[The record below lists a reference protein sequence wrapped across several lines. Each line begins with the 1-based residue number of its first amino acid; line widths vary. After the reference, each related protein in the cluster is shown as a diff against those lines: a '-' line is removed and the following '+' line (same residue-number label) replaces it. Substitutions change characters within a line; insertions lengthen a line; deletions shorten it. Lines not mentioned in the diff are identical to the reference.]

1 MNAADGGAARELALF
16 DFDGTLLSGDS
27 IVAYMRWARRN
38 RLIGVGDFLSV
49 CAGSIGFTLGLV
61 SSEDSKTRAL
71 RFRQDFP
78 LQAREDMDRRFVREE
93 LLPKVYQKARETLR
107 RHAEAGR
114 VCLLVTASTENYMRY
129 VSEDMGFHAL
139 LATPVDENGVVRHN
153 CRGEEKI
160 KRIRQWMEESGIEA
174 DLSASYAY
182 GDSKSDLPML
192 LLCGHPVQVNPKRA
206 LRRAAPGMPVEHWK

>member
-1 MNAADGGAARELALF
+1 MGAVGGIGRELALF
-16 DFDGTLLSGDS
+16 DFDGTLLAGDS

-38 RLIGVGDFLSV
+38 RLIGLGEFLYV
-49 CAGSIGFTLGLV
+49 CAGSIGFTMGLV

-78 LQAREDMDRRFVREE
+78 PESREDMDRRFVREE
-93 LLPKVYQKARETLR
+93 LLPRVYKSARDALR
-107 RHAEAGR
+107 RHAGEGR
-114 VCLLVTASTENYMRY
+114 ICLLVTASTENYMRY
-129 VSEDMGFHAL
+129 VSEALGFHAL
-139 LATPVDENGVVRHN
+139 LATPVDENGVVRDN

-160 KRIRQWMEESGIEA
+160 KRIRQWMEENGIEA

-206 LRRAAPGMPVEHWK
+206 LRRAAPDMPVEHWK